1 MNINEFLN
9 DLASNA
15 SRNYKIEQLNKNYSD
30 VTLREVIRLALDPF
44 TQFYQR
50 KIPKYTPAKANQAD
64 TLSTVMDSLYMLSSR
79 EVTGN
84 AAIEYLT
91 KLLSSLTEDDAKV
104 LERIIE
110 KDLKCGVQASTANS
124 VWSGLIQEYPVMLC
138 SGFEQKLVD
147 KIKFPAYAQLK
158 MDGMRFNAIVRDGK
172 CEFRSRNGKEILLL
186 GNLEQEFIALAG
198 DVDCVFD
205 GELMVMHPDDIQ
217 FMDRQ
222 TGNGIL
228 NKANKGTI
236 SVKEAAM
243 VHATVWDVIP
253 YAYFTDGYCPT
264 PYSKRFSSLEL
275 LVNKQKSKEKKIW
288 LVTSDIVQ
296 NLDEAQ
302 VLFENYLA
310 SGLEGII
317 LKDGSGVWED
327 KRAKHQIKFKGE
339 LECDL
344 KIVAVEEG
352 TGKAVGMLGAIVCE
366 SADGIVKV
374 NVGSGFTDAHR
385 KQYWKE
391 NLVDK
396 IVAVKYNARIKN
408 KAGEESLFLPVFVE
422 IRDDKNVADST
433 KDIK

>member
-9 DLASNA
+9 DLANNA
-15 SRNYKIEQLNKNYSD
+15 SRNYKIEQLNANSND
-30 VTLREVIRLALDPF
+30 ATLREVIRLALDPF

-50 KIPKYTPAKANQAD
+50 KIPAYTPAKANQAD
-64 TLSTVMDSLYMLSSR
+64 SLSAVMDSLYSLSIR
-79 EVTGN
+79 DVTGN

-147 KIKFPAYAQLK
+147 KIKYPAYAQLK
-158 MDGMRFNAIVRDGK
+158 MDGMRFNAIVRYGK
-172 CEFRSRNGKEILLL
+172 VEFRSRNGKEILLL
-186 GNLEQEFIALAG
+186 GNLEKEFLALAG

-205 GELMVMHPDDIQ
+205 GELLVMFEGDHQ
-217 FMDRQ
+217 FADRQ

-236 SVKEAAM
+236 SAEQAAL

-264 PYSKRFSSLEL
+264 PYSKRFSSLEVL
-275 LVNKQKSKEKKIW
+275 TKKQKSEGKKIW

-296 NLDEAQ
+296 NLEEAQ
-302 VLFENYLA
+302 VLFEGYLT

-327 KRAKHQIKFKGE
+327 KRSKTQIKFKGE

-352 TGKAVGMLGAIVCE
+352 KGKAVGMLGAIVCE

-374 NVGSGFTDAHR
+374 NVGSGFTDALR
-385 KQYWKE
+385 KQYWSE
-391 NLVDK
+391 NLLDK

-408 KAGEESLFLPVFVE
+408 KTGEESLFLPVFVE
-422 IRDDKNVADST
+422 LRDDKDVADNS
-433 KDIK
+433 KVIK

>member
-9 DLASNA
+9 GLASNA
-15 SRNYKIEQLNKNYSD
+15 SRNYKIEQLTKNSGN

-50 KIPKYTPAKANQAD
+50 KIPQYTTD
-64 TLSTVMDSLYMLSSR
+64 THQTSLENALGALYDLSSR
-79 EVTGN
+79 AVTGN
-84 AAIEYLT
+84 AAIEYLRM
-91 KLLSSLTEDDAKV
+91 LLSSLSTDDAKV
-104 LERIIE
+104 IERIIQ

-147 KIKFPAYAQLK
+147 KINYPAYAQLK
-158 MDGMRFNAIVRDGK
+158 MDGMRFNAIVRSGNV
-172 CEFRSRNGKEILLL
+172 EFRSRNGKEILLL
-186 GNLEQEFIALAG
+186 GNLEKEFAALAG

-205 GELMVMHPDDIQ
+205 GELLVMFEGDHQ
-217 FMDRQ
+217 FADRQ

-236 SVKEAAM
+236 SAEQAAL

-264 PYSKRFSSLEL
+264 PYSKRFSSLEVL
-275 LVNKQKSKEKKIW
+275 TKKQKSEGKKIW

-296 NLDEAQ
+296 NLEEAQ
-302 VLFENYLA
+302 VLFEGYLT

-352 TGKAVGMLGAIVCE
+352 KGKAAGMLGAIICE

-374 NVGSGFTDAHR
+374 NVGSGFTDALR
-385 KQYWKE
+385 KQYWSE

-408 KAGEESLFLPVFVE
+408 KTGEESLFLPVFIE
-422 IRDDKNVADST
+422 LRDDKSDADNA